1 MQALEIIYVLFLEP
15 PEIVPFTFGSDTI
28 NQGEFAQLICVV
40 RKGDM
45 PITLSWS
52 LKGDAISSD
61 PDLSTTM
68 LGQRTSMLTISS
80 VNYRHSGTYT
90 CRATN
95 PGGSV
100 THTATLNVNGKSYT
114 MQALEIFVKLL
125 VLIPPEIVP
134 FTFGTG
140 AVNP

>member
-1 MQALEIIYVLFLEP
+1 
-15 PEIVPFTFGSDTI
+15 
-28 NQGEFAQLICVV
+28 
-40 RKGDM
+40 M

-95 PGGSV
+95 PGGSI
-100 THTATLNVNGKSYT
+100 THSTELVVNGK
-114 MQALEIFVKLL
+114 QHFK
-125 VLIPPEIVP
+125 
-134 FTFGTG
+134 GTG
-140 AVNP
+140 NLYYLLF